1 MDSSSV
7 ADILSKY
14 SDIYPKEFVDCVRK
28 GVSWLCMHNNIVY
41 QSSLSVVTDKFVYN
55 TPGNS
60 VLRIGLIDTTNPL
73 SGLTY
78 YEVISVESSNDEVSG
93 KIVFKLKTKYNTPMG
108 ISVTIIPIIHFD
120 PEFKPNVYNKQEVDQ
135 LLKDL
140 KIEEL
145 TAKVE
150 ELSTDLTTL
159 RAAVDVVKTT
169 VETVEA
175 SVETNTESITNVET
189 DITAMKV
196 DIQQAQEDIKDLE
209 ANINTVP

>member
-60 VLRIGLIDTTNPL
+60 VLRIGLIDTANPL
-73 SGLTY
+73 AGLTY

-120 PEFKPNVYNKQEVDQ
+120 PEFKPNVYNKQEIDQ
-135 LLKDL
+135 MFKDL
-140 KIEEL
+140 NLDETKTKIEQ
-145 TAKVE
+145 
-150 ELSTDLTTL
+150 LSTDLEAL
-159 RAAVDVVKTT
+159 RVALDVVKTT
-169 VETVEA
+169 VQDVET
-175 SVETNTESITNVET
+175 SVETNTNDIHTINT
-189 DITAMKV
+189 DITGIKS
-196 DIQQAQEDIKDLE
+196 DIAQAQQDIEALE
-209 ANINTVP
+209 AKSNPIP